1 MSHETTIIDINET
14 DNNINNN
21 KPKEKSKKSIWRK
34 ASIGA
39 GIGIVLGVV
48 PTAASAL
55 FNTKEPLTDLSDD
68 VATNNDEQ
76 TYDEENVIIS
86 EESIDENSLETF
98 EEEIE
103 PATEEFI
110 VNEGE
115 DEGVSFNEA
124 FNEAREALGPGHSFE
139 WEGRIFSTYT
149 EEEWEVLSDEERD
162 QNCEQAANEYDFS
175 LEEPEVENNFDIQ
188 DVVEDSAE
196 LDVEVAPSNDIEN
209 IEPTIAEPVTESEV
223 AIDVDEQ
230 IEIIDTEH
238 QDEVNII
245 DIEYD
250 DLTGATLAEATV
262 NGEDVVLI
270 DSDNDGI
277 ADHIVENPDENDAYS
292 TYNWEKIENP
302 IDLGSND
309 DFELDNIDDGGV
321 DYSDDF

>member
-1 MSHETTIIDINET
+1 M
-14 DNNINNN
+14 
-21 KPKEKSKKSIWRK
+21 
-34 ASIGA
+34 
-39 GIGIVLGVV
+39 
-48 PTAASAL
+48 
-55 FNTKEPLTDLSDD
+55 
-68 VATNNDEQ
+68 
-76 TYDEENVIIS
+76 
-86 EESIDENSLETF
+86 
-98 EEEIE
+98 
-103 PATEEFI
+103 
-110 VNEGE
+110 
-115 DEGVSFNEA
+115 SFNEA

-139 WEGRIFSTYT
+139 WEGRIYSTYT
-149 EEEWEVLSDEERD
+149 EEEWDVLSDEERD
-162 QNCEQAANEYDFS
+162 QNSEQAANEYDFS

-196 LDVEVAPSNDIEN
+196 LDVEVVPSNDIEN